1 MLDAGELRKRRKALG
16 WDREKMASRLM
27 NISERALRSYENG
40 ERDIPDHKA
49 ERLEHT
55 LSMAEQTLE
64 DTGGR
69 RSGPRY
75 LIVPEPGED
84 STIRRLKTRMQ
95 EKGITAYDVQE
106 DLGDGFAVGTIYA
119 WLRGESEPKATKWH
133 RFCDYLDLA
142 DEAHEVDAASEREY
156 SVGFRS
162 DPIVSI
168 PKHYDPTGKERIFLD
183 REEAA
188 RVYGSRLNDL
198 EAWTCPSN
206 TLNGVID
213 KGTTVEGFPA
223 DVDDVKGSGIYL
235 ISHEGGDHPF
245 AAELFRVAED
255 EIDVRLTAPVEQEY
269 TVVREGESWQIKGR
283 DTEIDFTVLY
293 EAAAVRQTSMVLPE

>member
-1 MLDAGELRKRRKALG
+1 
-16 WDREKMASRLM
+16 MASRLK
-27 NISERALRSYENG
+27 NISKRSLRAYETGQRN
-40 ERDIPDHKA
+40 IPDHKA
-49 ERLEHT
+49 ESLAHT
-55 LSMAEQTLE
+55 LSIAEQTLE
-64 DTGGR
+64 DTGGE

-75 LIVPEPGED
+75 LIVPEPGEE
-84 STIRRLKTRMQ
+84 STIRQVKAQMA
-95 EKGITAYDVQE
+95 EKDITAYNVEE

-142 DEAHEVDAASEREY
+142 DEAHELDAASEGEY
-156 SVGFRS
+156 SVGYRS
-162 DPIVSI
+162 DQIVSI
-168 PKHYDPTGKERIFLD
+168 PKHHDPTGKERIFLD
-183 REEAA
+183 REEAT

-245 AAELFRVAED
+245 AAALFRVSED
-255 EIDVRLTAPVEQEY
+255 EIDVRLTAPVEQKY
-269 TVVREGESWQIKGR
+269 TVVREGESWHIEGR
-283 DTEIDFTVLY
+283 DTEIDFTVLH
-293 EAAAVRQTSMVLPE
+293 EAAAVRQTSMVLPD